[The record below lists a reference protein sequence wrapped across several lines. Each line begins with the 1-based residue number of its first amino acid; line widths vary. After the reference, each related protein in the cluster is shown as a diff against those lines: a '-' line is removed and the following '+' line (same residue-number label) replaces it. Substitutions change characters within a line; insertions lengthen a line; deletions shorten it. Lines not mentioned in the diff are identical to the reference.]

1 MTSPY
6 ATPEVELQDMRTQLG
21 VNEALLVAAKNAHA
35 VLDILLSAAYPN
47 AALPVLIERY
57 GFTHRQALAVIDA
70 QMRDLTRSELD
81 IAEQRCRRLGRS
93 IAARA
98 NEGAH
103 LADGAANSGATSSY
117 VRMEPVAGVAQA
129 QPKRRSIFVEWAPRP
144 AHGIEE
150 LQVGQVGTVSTWD
163 EYYVSV
169 VWAGLEDQMVTTG
182 MVFDEEDLR
191 EIDVHTF
198 ASRVLA

>member
-6 ATPEVELQDMRTQLG
+6 PAPEVELQDMRTHLG

-35 VLDILLSAAYPN
+35 VLDILLGAHDPD
-47 AALPVLIERY
+47 AALRALIERY
-57 GFTHRQALAVIDA
+57 GFTHRQALAVIDV
-70 QMRDLTRSELD
+70 QMRHLTRSELD
-81 IAEQRCRRLGRS
+81 ITEQRCRRLSRS
-93 IAARA
+93 VAARE

-103 LADGAANSGATSSY
+103 LSSGAANGEANSY
-117 VRMEPVAGVAQA
+117 VRAEPVARTAPA
-129 QPKRRSIFVEWAPRP
+129 QPRRRSIFVEWAPRP
-144 AHGIEE
+144 AHDIEE

-169 VWAGLEDQMVTTG
+169 VWAGLENDMVTTG

-191 EIDVHTF
+191 EIDVRTF